1 MCRERLSVVGEGSV
15 PMCVCCG
22 ITWDLGAFLITA

>member
-15 PMCVCCG
+15 PMRVCYG
-22 ITWDLGAFLITA
+22 ITWDSGVFLITA

>member
-15 PMCVCCG
+15 LMCVHCG
-22 ITWDLGAFLITA
+22 ITWDLGVFLMTA